1 MQMKIMKGG
10 INDRIGWYTKLAR
23 SRFIMS
29 IVLFNFISNKCSIC
43 FHVYQTVAFVER
55 SNRLTPKLTII
66 ARPNIAA
73 KTVGPNLSSS
83 GEVYQLMCRN
93 IRLKELPASLK
104 QLLQLIFTDKSDEKL
119 TWSRMSL
126 SDHWRSF
133 HVHVQWVA
141 AECNG
146 NRHQH

>member
-83 GEVYQLMCRN
+83 GEVCQLMCRN
-93 IRLKELPASLK
+93 IRLKEMSASFEE
-104 QLLQLIFTDKSDEKL
+104 LLYLTFRDTSDGKL

-126 SDHWRSF
+126 SDH
-133 HVHVQWVA
+133 
-141 AECNG
+141 
-146 NRHQH
+146 